1 MWCIH
6 EEESE
11 VIWGGSALNGVVM
24 AGVGGVIEVVSTAM
38 IVLKVFEGPASACF
52 VNLMVVSSEQS
63 SRTLPT

>member
-1 MWCIH
+1 
-6 EEESE
+6 
-11 VIWGGSALNGVVM
+11 M
-24 AGVGGVIEVVSTAM
+24 ASVGGVIEVVSTAM